1 MAKPKAKPA
10 RVEYNKILDRND
22 EKWAHPLVKDCYINS
37 GRKTVEFLANPE
49 ASLEARIENKQ
60 KTYDSLCAAK
70 AILDQIDPE
79 LAVHGTTVEY
89 EIPGLSEEPEISTTR
104 CSADAIINR
113 KKPIRQFSTA
123 AAVPLCLERR
133 ICVRLKKSAGIIM
146 RLSLP
151 RSSEVGLTH
160 LIRRQLMIY
169 MPGISG

>member
-89 EIPGLSEEPEISTTR
+89 EIPGCPEEPEISTTVVVR
-104 CSADAIINR
+104 TPNNKQKEAYPAIFYCSGGALVFGT
-113 KKPIRQFSTA
+113 PY
-123 AAVPLCLERR
+123 LC
-133 ICVRLKKSAGIIM
+133 RLKKSAWVIM